1 MLLVTKLNVSLQ
13 RFTSKLITVPANRNR
28 RIFIATITQ
37 SDADQLAAQ
46 PAVAQLL
53 ITAALIT
60 TVDQSEVSQ
69 SAVQPAVAQLL
80 ATTV

>member
-1 MLLVTKLNVSLQ
+1 MLLVTKLNISLP
-13 RFTSKLITVPANRNR
+13 RFTPKLIIVPANRNR

-37 SDADQLAAQ
+37 SDVDQLAAQ

-60 TVDQSEVSQ
+60 TVDQSEVAQ
-69 SAVQPAVAQLL
+69 SAVRPAVAQLL
-80 ATTV
+80 ATTD